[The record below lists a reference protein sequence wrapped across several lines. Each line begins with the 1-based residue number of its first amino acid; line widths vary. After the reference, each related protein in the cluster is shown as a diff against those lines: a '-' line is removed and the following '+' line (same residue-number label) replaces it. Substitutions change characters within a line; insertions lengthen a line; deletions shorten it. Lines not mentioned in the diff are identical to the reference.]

1 MDHPREEIAGWLR
14 EAGLAGPDERP
25 PVTPLAGGVS
35 SDVFRVDLA
44 SGPVCVKRALPQLK
58 VAADW
63 RAPVERSANEAAWLR
78 VVRQLGGPVVP
89 DVLAE
94 DPQRHLF
101 AMSWF
106 EPASHPVWKAE
117 LAAGRIDP
125 AFAAEVG
132 RALATAHARTA
143 DSPKLARAFATDAM
157 FVSLRIEPYLTHT
170 AVAHPPLATR
180 LGEIAGTT
188 LSTKRALVH
197 GDVSPKNILAGPEG
211 PVFLDAECAW
221 YGDPAFDIAFCAN
234 HLLLKAVW
242 MPHYAPAYAEA
253 FDALVGDYLEGV
265 LWEPPE
271 ALEARAAPL
280 LAALLLARI
289 DGKSPVEYLTTEP
302 DKARV
307 RAAAAALLAR
317 PVLRFADAAR
327 EIHDRLEA
335 P

>member
-1 MDHPREEIAGWLR
+1 MDPRDEIGEWLR
-14 EAGLAGPDERP
+14 EAGLAGPGERP
-25 PVTPLAGGVS
+25 AVTPLAGGVS

-44 SGPVCVKRALPQLK
+44 RGPVCVKRALARLK

-78 VVRQLGGPVVP
+78 AVRPLGGPVVP
-89 DVLAE
+89 EVLAE
-94 DPQRHLF
+94 DTARHLF
-101 AMSWF
+101 AMTWF

-117 LAAGRIDP
+117 LAAGRVDP
-125 AFAAEVG
+125 AFAAAVG
-132 RALATAHARTA
+132 RALARVHAATA
-143 DSPKLARAFATDAM
+143 DAPDLAHAFATDAM

-170 AVAHPPLATR
+170 AAAHPRLAARLSGIAETTLATR
-180 LGEIAGTT
+180 
-188 LSTKRALVH
+188 RALVH
-197 GDVSPKNILAGPEG
+197 GDVSPKNILAGPDG

-242 MPHYAPAYAEA
+242 KPQHAPACAEA
-253 FDALVGDYLEGV
+253 FDALVRAYLGGV
-265 LWEPPE
+265 EWEPAE

-289 DGKSPVEYLTTEP
+289 DGKSPVEYLTAEP

-307 RAAAAALLAR
+307 RDAAAALLSHPA
-317 PVLRFADAAR
+317 PRFADVAR
-327 EIHDRLEA
+327 EIHDRPGA